1 MSGQNAEFK
10 LCETLHA
17 VALIEIFET
26 DVGIRGPDETCKEQK
41 NLGVVGFDVD
51 EKMTLKRDNGVFGQS
66 NVIMKFVENQLEK
79 HVVLKLKNGDHA
91 FAITIHVKTI
101 AEETRL
107 DAKNIDTR
115 DKSQVNYFKGDGHV
129 EGILIS
135 CAQHADLYAANGAIG
150 EFYADE
156 FWTFFLLL

>member
-41 NLGVVGFDVD
+41 NLGVVAFDVD

-66 NVIMKFVENQLEK
+66 NVIMKLVEN
-79 HVVLKLKNGDHA
+79 
-91 FAITIHVKTI
+91 
-101 AEETRL
+101 
-107 DAKNIDTR
+107 
-115 DKSQVNYFKGDGHV
+115 
-129 EGILIS
+129 
-135 CAQHADLYAANGAIG
+135 
-150 EFYADE
+150 
-156 FWTFFLLL
+156 